1 VRANPPPERYLYAV
15 LDPPEYNDGDL
26 PLPDRVNG
34 NWNDRL
40 TAFQKLMFVKVF
52 REERTTFAV
61 TEFVSECLGK
71 QFVESPP
78 VTLPELYESMSKTTP
93 LVFVLSPGSDPMT
106 SFLRFAKDMGVHE

>member
-1 VRANPPPERYLYAV
+1 
-15 LDPPEYNDGDL
+15 
-26 PLPDRVNG
+26 
-34 NWNDRL
+34 
-40 TAFQKLMFVKVF
+40 
-52 REERTTFAV
+52 TTFAV

-78 VTLPELYESMSKTTP
+78 VTLPELYENMSKTTP